1 MSKKIHNKKRNVG
14 ILYDLLARKVSQG
27 LVENNHDL
35 VNQAMTVIKENF
47 TKTSCLLQE
56 YRMFSDL
63 SKTTIETDHIG
74 SRMLEEMK
82 NSLEKIDS
90 GNLETEK
97 SKLIKTIN
105 KTFDDSDFFNTKI
118 PGYKDHATVQI
129 LLNAWRD
136 PGRFGPAKIAEYEQ
150 KVLNMLKEEKSHAD
164 IEDEKTSEVDPL
176 TVKLMTEK
184 FNKKFKSLNDTQKKL
199 TEKTLSGQADQA
211 KVLMKE
217 SLMHAKNSIKTLK
230 KSETSEWI
238 LKKVDKIETVIESL
252 NPEDTS
258 EENIKK
264 FMTLSQLTETI
275 KSD

>member
-150 KVLNMLKEEKSHAD
+150 KVLNMLKEE
-164 IEDEKTSEVDPL
+164 
-176 TVKLMTEK
+176 

-230 KSETSEWI
+230 KSETSDWI

>member
-1 MSKKIHNKKRNVG
+1 
-14 ILYDLLARKVSQG
+14 
-27 LVENNHDL
+27 
-35 VNQAMTVIKENF
+35 
-47 TKTSCLLQE
+47 
-56 YRMFSDL
+56 
-63 SKTTIETDHIG
+63 
-74 SRMLEEMK
+74 
-82 NSLEKIDS
+82 
-90 GNLETEK
+90 
-97 SKLIKTIN
+97 
-105 KTFDDSDFFNTKI
+105 
-118 PGYKDHATVQI
+118 
-129 LLNAWRD
+129 
-136 PGRFGPAKIAEYEQ
+136 
-150 KVLNMLKEEKSHAD
+150 
-164 IEDEKTSEVDPL
+164 
-176 TVKLMTEK
+176 MTEK